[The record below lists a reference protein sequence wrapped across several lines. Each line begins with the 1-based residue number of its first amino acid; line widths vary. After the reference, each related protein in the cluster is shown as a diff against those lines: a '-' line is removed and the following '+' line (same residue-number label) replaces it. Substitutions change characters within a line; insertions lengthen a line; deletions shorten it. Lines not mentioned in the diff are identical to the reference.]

1 VSEIQTNP
9 HAGAIIQHA
18 VEVEAET
25 IDAMRRTGELLN
37 EAFEACPRGQ
47 WHETLRANGWTKTIR
62 WSDYLRAVASN
73 WERLTET
80 GFDPAEHTF
89 PEIKQE
95 IARLSAGSKTTCAK
109 NETEFAFEDD
119 SKESAKEGEKSTVA
133 ATPTRGPDTQAAG
146 AGGNGRAKLGG
157 GVHAQVAKGVGAGI
171 AGRPASPA
179 AKTRPASDVID
190 TKVWQRENAAYRI
203 VERLKVTLSTMEADF
218 TKLFA
223 EAEGADVRG
232 RLMRILDNK
241 DIVAFL
247 ADVRTVVKL
256 YGPQWPCPLPHK
268 GASCSQCKNRG
279 YVNEEQY
286 KALPPELMRR
296 LGGKTK

>member
-1 VSEIQTNP
+1 MLVIKSEKHRLAIQKIN
-9 HAGAIIQHA
+9 AAA
-18 VEVEAET
+18 DADR
-25 IDAMRRTGELLN
+25 DAMLGWYQVGLMLIEAHEDYTGTW
-37 EAFEACPRGQ
+37 EAA
-47 WHETLRANGWTKTIR
+47 LREGEWTKSVR
-62 WSDYLRAVASN
+62 WADRLRGMATYWNQIGEA
-73 WERLTET
+73 
-80 GFDPAEHTF
+80 GYDPTDMTMKEF
-89 PEIKQE
+89 EEKVKQ
-95 IARLSAGSKTTCAK
+95 LSGLM
-109 NETEFAFEDD
+109 
-119 SKESAKEGEKSTVA
+119 ESAKEGDKSTVA
-133 ATPTRGPDTQAAG
+133 ALPMRGHDISPASGAG
-146 AGGNGRAKLGG
+146 GGNGRAKLGG
-157 GVHAQVAKGVGAGI
+157 GVRATDAKGKGAGI
-171 AGRPASPA
+171 SGRPASPA
-179 AKTRPASDVID
+179 AKPRPASDVID

-232 RLMRILDNK
+232 RLMRMLDNK